1 MPRYAIY
8 AETLGAIV
16 TSQKSHTN
24 HAHTRIIPRTTLMD
38 RLLKNLFRGLGRIFP
53 DCITLSQA
61 IAFNM
66 FLAFFPML
74 LLALGVISTASF
86 HGALRE
92 VPDRL
97 RLILPPGSDDVVAQY
112 FIRKGQHPWKWS
124 LLGLG
129 GTLLAGSQVM
139 VGFIDGFRI
148 IEGDPLRTGYWRLHL
163 RALVLLLLTIVP
175 TIVVVVLTVFG
186 KQARAWLVRQYGQPL
201 LIHELEIVFQA
212 AVVFV
217 LSMLT
222 LVLLYRLGRPG
233 HRGFMSL
240 FPGAILSTILWWV
253 VDVVFGVYV
262 RKMPYDVVYG
272 GLAAAIGLLLWMY
285 LTAVVVLIGAAYN
298 AESHQSAESL
308 KRLSHT
314 LLG

>member
-1 MPRYAIY
+1 M
-8 AETLGAIV
+8 E
-16 TSQKSHTN
+16 
-24 HAHTRIIPRTTLMD
+24 
-38 RLLKNLFRGLGRIFP
+38 RLLKNLIRSLGRIFP

-74 LLALGVISTASF
+74 LVALGIISSTASF
-86 HGALRE
+86 HSALRE

-97 RLILPPGSDDVVAQY
+97 RLILPPGSADIVTQY
-112 FIRKGQHPWKWS
+112 FVRQGQHPWKWS

-129 GTLLAGSQVM
+129 GTLIAGTQVM
-139 VGFIDGFRI
+139 VGFIEGFRI
-148 IEGDPLRTGYWRLHL
+148 IEGDPLRAGYWRVHL
-163 RALVLLLLTIVP
+163 RALLLLLLTIAP
-175 TIVVVVLTVFG
+175 TVVVVTLTVFG
-186 KQARAWLVRQYGQPL
+186 KQLRAWLVHQYGQPL
-201 LIHELEIVFQA
+201 LIHEVEIVFQA
-212 AVVFV
+212 VVVFI
-217 LSMLT
+217 LSMVA
-222 LVLLYRLGRPG
+222 LVLLYRIGRPG

-240 FPGAILSTILWWV
+240 FPGAIVSTVLWWV

-298 AESHQSAESL
+298 AESYASAKSL
-308 KRLSHT
+308 DRLGQT

>member
-1 MPRYAIY
+1 M
-8 AETLGAIV
+8 E
-16 TSQKSHTN
+16 
-24 HAHTRIIPRTTLMD
+24 
-38 RLLKNLFRGLGRIFP
+38 RLLKNLIRSLGRVFP

-74 LLALGVISTASF
+74 LLALGIISSTTSF
-86 HGALRE
+86 HSALRE

-97 RLILPPGSDDVVAQY
+97 RLILPPGSADIVTQY
-112 FIRKGQHPWKWS
+112 FVRQGQHPWKWS

-129 GTLLAGSQVM
+129 GTLIAGTQVM
-139 VGFIDGFRI
+139 VGFIEGFRI
-148 IEGDPLRTGYWRLHL
+148 IEGDPLRAGYWRVHL
-163 RALVLLLLTIVP
+163 RALLLLLLTIAP
-175 TIVVVVLTVFG
+175 TVVVVTLTVFG
-186 KQARAWLVRQYGQPL
+186 KQLRAWLVHQYGQPL
-201 LIHELEIVFQA
+201 LIHEVEIVFQA
-212 AVVFV
+212 VVVFI
-217 LSMLT
+217 LSMVA
-222 LVLLYRLGRPG
+222 LVLLYRIGRPG

-240 FPGAILSTILWWV
+240 FPGAIVSTVLWWV

-298 AESHQSAESL
+298 AESYASAKSL
-308 KRLSHT
+308 DRLGQA